1 MSTTKV
7 PIKQDEIEKAY
18 QIIKQGGLVVCPTRV
33 GYILAGTSAQAMEKK
48 FKLKHRPLRKSSVV
62 LTDYA
67 QLEQVALIP
76 QRHRAFIDGIEKI
89 AILCGFILER
99 KEDAFAHLDEK
110 SREMSKQ
117 PDGTS
122 CFVIHHGC
130 YSEYLVSQA
139 KKDGIF
145 ILASSANKSGTGN
158 RGRFE
163 NIGEEILGGV
173 DYAVEHNEYVSQDY
187 APDSGEQGVMVSLLT
202 DRPVVIRQGLK
213 LSLITDLLTQCYGTD
228 GWDMKHGLHP

>member
-1 MSTTKV
+1 M
-7 PIKQDEIEKAY
+7 Q
-18 QIIKQGGLVVCPTRV
+18 
-33 GYILAGTSAQAMEKK
+33 KK
-48 FKLKHRPLRKSSVV
+48 FQLKHRPMRKSSVV

-67 QLEQVALIP
+67 QLDQIAAIP
-76 QRHRAFIDGIEKI
+76 EKHRAFIDGIEKI

-99 KEDAFAHLDEK
+99 KEEAFAHLDPE

-145 ILASSANKSGTGN
+145 ILASSANRSGTGN

-163 NIGEEILGGV
+163 NIGEEILSGV
-173 DYAVEHNEYVSQDY
+173 DYAVEHNEYVAQDY
-187 APDSGEQGVMVSLLT
+187 VPDSGEQGVMVSLLT
-202 DRPVVIRQGLK
+202 DKPVVIRKGLK
-213 LSLITDLLTQCYGTD
+213 LSLITDLLTEIYGAD
-228 GWDMKHGLHP
+228 GWEMKHGSHP